1 MQSMGEHRTGHGVG
15 CASWRATLES
25 LGVRAGMVQK
35 PRWAKSEAE
44 MEWLRWAKLEWLR
57 WAKMEWLR
65 WAKLEWLRWAKI
77 ECSSRGMNKKSTVQE
92 GSFQKGGE
100 MEQSLCSLSRP
111 MPTELC
117 LSQDGRLEATVRS
130 RDRLQPR
137 GENRGVADE
146 ERLYFRPAC
155 KEEGGTV
162 AQVKICSS

>member
-1 MQSMGEHRTGHGVG
+1 MGEHRTGHGVG

-44 MEWLRWAKLEWLR
+44 
-57 WAKMEWLR
+57 MEWLR

-162 AQVKICSS
+162 AQVKICSSW